1 MKKIWKDYN
10 LSIVL
15 FVLFLLA
22 WGLQTWTG
30 WVEFADEQS
39 EHGQTAEWFGP
50 GGYIWAWAAATFE
63 NWQSEFL
70 QLFCMVVFTA
80 FLIHKGSAE
89 SKDSND
95 RMEQTL
101 HRIERKIADLERDE
115 SGHKR
120 KGS

>member
-1 MKKIWKDYN
+1 MKRLWKDYN

-15 FVLFLLA
+15 FTLFLVA
-22 WGLQTWTG
+22 WIGQTLVG
-30 WVEFADEQS
+30 WVDYAAQQQ
-39 EHGQTAEWFGP
+39 EHGQ
-50 GGYIWAWAAATFE
+50 AATIFGASGYLWSWSHATLE

-95 RMEQTL
+95 RMERALQ
-101 HRIERKIADLERDE
+101 RIERKLAELE
-115 SGHKR
+115 SGR
-120 KGS
+120 RNTA